1 MSKEKDIK
9 KVIKRLDKNLLEFID
24 RAKYLEG
31 RLKEGESLLDG
42 IDELKLGNHIPD
54 TARVIYLE
62 IHRTKGRSERVAT
75 INCLGEMTY
84 RIDIF
89 KNYRFLPESQRA

>member
-1 MSKEKDIK
+1 MSRKEDIK

-24 RAKYLEG
+24 RAKYLKG
-31 RLKEGESLLDG
+31 RLKEGESFLDG
-42 IDELKLGNHIPD
+42 IDEPKLGNYIPD

-75 INCLGEMTY
+75 INCLGNITY
-84 RIDIF
+84 SVDIF
-89 KNYRFLPESQRA
+89 KDYRPLPES